1 MSKRMSE
8 EARAIYIDR
17 RATDR
22 ARTTERKQE
31 RTAAR
36 FVKGGAR

>member
-1 MSKRMSE
+1 MSTRQSDDR
-8 EARAIYIDR
+8 RAVERDR

-36 FVKGGAR
+36 FAKAGAR